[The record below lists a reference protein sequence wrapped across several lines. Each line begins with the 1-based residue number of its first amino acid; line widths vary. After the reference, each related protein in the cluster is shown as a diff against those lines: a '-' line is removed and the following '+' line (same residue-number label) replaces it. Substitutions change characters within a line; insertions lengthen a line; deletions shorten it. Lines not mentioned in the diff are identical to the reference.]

1 MAQIIKHRRGSISGI
16 KNVTTRNAEL
26 IVASGSVSDLIGPF
40 VFIGSPDINDEGVAG
55 VFKSVS
61 KIYQGTNKPTLA
73 AGTYGSTLD
82 GTPFYSTAD
91 QTLYILGNDG
101 SGGSTNMDLTGNLE
115 GRSIDKITLQS
126 INGSIQVTGSIEA
139 RGNISASA
147 NITASNLYLS
157 GDAKI
162 DGNIVLGGNIN
173 IGNQTTDLIVFGGE
187 VSSSILPEL
196 DNQFNLGAP
205 TQNWKNLHIS
215 GTAYIDTLKAGA
227 ITLNGVQ
234 IFDDLAVSG
243 SAVFGSKGNGQTFII
258 SSSLFVSGT
267 TNFNAGDVRIKDNLI
282 VTGSTSLGNDSS
294 DLIKITGSLTLS
306 GSTSFDAG
314 NVRIKDNLTVS
325 GSTFIGDDVTDLLNI
340 TASVN
345 ISGSTVQTG
354 SIFLKGSEIIENNLT
369 VSGSTYLGDNSA
381 VDVVQ
386 ISASVLVKGTAN
398 FNDGN
403 VSLTNNLIVSGGIVD
418 VSYVATDIK
427 VKDNVAGALSVK
439 EGTNPYVTIDTTD
452 GSEKIKLQTAGN
464 VEVSGITTIQN
475 STQNTTWNDGAL
487 IVSGG
492 VGIGKNLYVSGS
504 ATIAGNLTILGS
516 SSIVN
521 VAASTIQLGDNIL
534 ELNGNSLANGGL
546 YVKDPTGASTATGS
560 LIWDST
566 NDYWA
571 AGLKG
576 AEIQLANYPY
586 VSQSIAQLSASMDA
600 ATIFKPTGSVYAT
613 TNNIEITGSTIALLN
628 SPDGAVSNKYALSVS
643 QSIHAENINVG
654 VPTSNQW
661 QANLVGSYFNNF
673 TKNTDVSEIL
683 RFVAGLLSASA
694 PDASPNTKFLSSV
707 TANVVNNTTGTALTG
722 YIPQSSTNTTITYL
736 ASKGFATAG
745 STLLNG
751 TGTIYTNSAYAL
763 NYTSVAGGTTIV
775 TSSADTQLFGLG
787 QLSSGTPTNLKLSG
801 SFTHRFMD
809 NSTKTLTVLSSSQ
822 AIITQ
827 TGEGT
832 TAGVKLAKILT
843 VNPNVIPPA
852 YQDGKFANAFTQ
864 SVSVTGSAS
873 SINTTGYYHISASLT
888 IASGSSAYSTPI
900 TTSTEIFYAPL
911 TTISTNVPAQT
922 VYTGS
927 VSTLS
932 YVTAV
937 SRSLSGAPY
946 LSGST
951 YVVSSS
957 LSGAFAPLFYNGNVA
972 IHSLSGTGITQ
983 TSGVNTVATSGGTIS
998 TANAV
1003 YDSTGVTLR
1012 NTATIPFETD
1022 IIKLNGLYTFGSSNI
1037 TNIAQSAFT
1046 PTTFT
1051 VSTVGYDFNGTAD
1064 TYTNTLSYHI
1074 AGNFGQPAASGSLA
1088 YFTRTQGADASTVLA
1103 ESFVGE
1109 SYRIQLADNVLA
1121 FNGTAWTTTFGLY
1134 NLGAKDLQ
1142 VKPGYLVKPGGTYG
1156 YWLGNPDA
1164 TSDYKYYIRKFTV
1177 SPAATKTSMTLNL
1190 GQALTAWNTVNNN
1203 SVSAVVLFE
1212 SSKNT
1217 IYTPARVYDPS
1228 DLINNVINS
1237 SITANTDGTNPFGS
1251 AIALYGNT
1259 GGSLSTTTYTIPLR
1273 NGDGMILNATYDEI
1287 YVIVRYK
1294 GDPTPVTTIT
1304 TTFS

>member
-1 MAQIIKHRRGSISGI
+1 MAQIIKHRRGSISQVKDI
-16 KNVTTRNAEL
+16 SARVAEL
-26 IVASGSVSDLIGPF
+26 IVATGSVDGVMNGPF
-40 VFIGSPDINDEGVAG
+40 VFIGESDGGTYRA
-55 VFKSVS
+55 VS
-61 KIYQGTNKPTLA
+61 KVYTGTSAPTYSNISH
-73 AGTYGSTLD
+73 GTALD
-82 GTPFYSTAD
+82 GTPFYSTGD
-91 QTLYILGNDG
+91 QTLYILNNSGN
-101 SGGSTNMDLTGNLE
+101 SNIDLTGNLE
-115 GRSIDKITLQS
+115 GRSIDKITLS
-126 INGSIQVTGSIEA
+126 SVNGSIQVTGSIEA
-139 RGNISASA
+139 RGNISASGD
-147 NITASNLYLS
+147 ITASNLYLR
-157 GDAKI
+157 GDANI
-162 DGNIVLGGNIN
+162 SGNIVLGGNIN
-173 IGNQTTDLIVFGGE
+173 IGNQNTDLIVFAGE

-205 TQNWKNLHIS
+205 TQNWQNLHLS
-215 GTAYIDTLKAGA
+215 GTAYINTLKAGA

-243 SAVFGSKGNGQTFII
+243 SAVFGSKGGGQTFVV

-267 TNFNAGDVRIKDNLI
+267 TNFNAGDVRINDNLI
-282 VTGSTSLGNDSS
+282 VSGSTSLGNQTS

-325 GSTFIGDDVTDLLNI
+325 GSTFIGNDISDLLNV

-345 ISGSTVQTG
+345 ISGSTIQTG
-354 SIFLKGSEIIENNLT
+354 SIYVSGAVQLTDNLI
-369 VSGSTYLGDNSA
+369 VSGSTYLGDNSS
-381 VDVVQ
+381 VDKVQ
-386 ISASVLVKGTAN
+386 ISASLLVKGTAN
-398 FNDGN
+398 FNEGN
-403 VSLTNNLIVSGGIVD
+403 VSLTNNLIVSGGTID
-418 VSYVATDIK
+418 TSFTATDIK
-427 VKDNVAGALSVK
+427 VKDNTASALSVK
-439 EGTNPYVTIDTTD
+439 EGTNPYITIDTIN
-452 GSEKIKLQTAGN
+452 GVEKIKLETAGN
-464 VEVSGITTIQN
+464 VEVSGITTIGN
-475 STQNTTWNDGAL
+475 STQTTTWNDGAL

-504 ATIAGNLTILGS
+504 TTIAGNLTILGS

-534 ELNGNSLANGGL
+534 ELNGNSLANGGI
-546 YVKDPTGASTATGS
+546 YVKDPTGANTSTGS
-560 LIWDST
+560 IIWDST

-571 AGLKG
+571 AGIKG

-586 VSQSIAQLSASMDA
+586 VSSSIGELSSSVFADKLFKQTASV
-600 ATIFKPTGSVYAT
+600 FAT
-613 TNNIEITGSTIALLN
+613 TNNIEITGSTTGLMN
-628 SPDGAVSNKYALSVS
+628 SPDGVVSNKYALSVS

-673 TKNTDVSEIL
+673 TQNTDVSEIL

-694 PDASPNTKFLSSV
+694 PDASPNTKTLGSV
-707 TANVVNNTTGTALTG
+707 TANAVNTTTGTALTG
-722 YIPQSSTNTTITYL
+722 RIPQSTSNSTITYL
-736 ASKGFATAG
+736 QGKGFASAS
-745 STLLNG
+745 STIFSG
-751 TGTIYTNSAYAL
+751 ITPIYTDSTYAR
-763 NYTSVAGGTTIV
+763 NYTSVAAGTTIV
-775 TSSADTQLFGLG
+775 TSSADTELFGLG
-787 QLSSGTPTNLKLSG
+787 QLSSGNPTNLKLSG

-809 NSTKTLTVLSSSQ
+809 NSTKTLTAVSSSQ

-827 TGEGT
+827 TGAGT

-864 SVSVTGSAS
+864 SLYVTGSTATPNVS
-873 SINTTGYYHISASLT
+873 GYYHISASLS
-888 IASGSSAYSTPI
+888 IASGSSPYSAPI

-911 TTISTNVPAQT
+911 SQIATNVPAQT
-922 VYTGS
+922 TFTAS

-957 LSGAFAPLFYNGNVA
+957 ISSAFAPLFLNGTNA
-972 IHSLSGTGITQ
+972 QHTLSGTGMTS
-983 TSGVNTVATSGGTIS
+983 TSGVTSVATSNGTIS

-1003 YDSTGVTLR
+1003 YDST
-1012 NTATIPFETD
+1012 NTTVRATGTIPFETD
-1022 IIKLNGLYTFGSSNI
+1022 LIRLNGLYTFGSANI
-1037 TNIAQSAFT
+1037 TNIAQTSFT

-1051 VSTVGYDFNGTAD
+1051 VSAVGYDYAGAAD
-1064 TYTNTLSYHI
+1064 TYTNTLSYHV
-1074 AGNFGQPAASGSLA
+1074 AGGFGQPAASGSLA

-1177 SPAATKTSMTLNL
+1177 SPAATKTSMTLNV
-1190 GQALTAWNTVNNN
+1190 GQTLTAWNTANNN

-1237 SITANTDGTNPFGS
+1237 SISANTDGTNPFGT

-1259 GGSLSTTTYTIPLR
+1259 GGSLATTTYTIPLR
-1273 NGDGMILNATYDEI
+1273 NGDGMILNATYDEV

-1294 GDPTPVTTIT
+1294 GDPTPVSAIT

>member
-115 GRSIDKITLQS
+115 GRSIDKITLSS

-139 RGNISASA
+139 RGNISASGD
-147 NITASNLYLS
+147 ITASNLYLR
-157 GDAKI
+157 GDANI
-162 DGNIVLGGNIN
+162 SGNIVLGGNIN

-215 GTAYIDTLKAGA
+215 GTAYINTLKAGA

-243 SAVFGSKGNGQTFII
+243 SAVFGSKGGGQNFII

-314 NVRIKDNLTVS
+314 DVRIKDNLTVS
-325 GSTFIGDDVTDLLNI
+325 GSTFLGNNVTDLVNI
-340 TASVN
+340 T
-345 ISGSTVQTG
+345 GS
-354 SIFLKGSEIIENNLT
+354 FN
-369 VSGSTYLGDNSA
+369 VSGSQTITGSFKLRDASSNFSIVGNGFGQTSLISPDGAIVMTPGLYG
-381 VDVVQ
+381 VQ
-386 ISASVLVKGTAN
+386 INGANPDLSVNGDVT
-398 FNDGN
+398 
-403 VSLTNNLIVSGGIVD
+403 ISGGTID
-418 VSYVATDIK
+418 VTNVATDISI
-427 VKDNVAGALSVK
+427 KDNTAGALSIK

-504 ATIAGNLTILGS
+504 TTIAGNLTILGS

-546 YVKDPTGASTATGS
+546 YVKDPTGASLSTGS

-613 TNNIEITGSTIALLN
+613 TNNIEITGSTTGLMN

-673 TKNTDVSEIL
+673 TQNTDVSEIL

-745 STLLNG
+745 STLLSG

-827 TGEGT
+827 TGAGT
-832 TAGVKLAKILT
+832 TAGVTLAKILT

-864 SVSVTGSAS
+864 SVSVTGSATN
-873 SINTTGYYHISASLT
+873 INTTGYYHISASLT

-922 VYTGS
+922 VRTGS

-957 LSGAFAPLFYNGNVA
+957 ISGAFAPLFYNGNVA
-972 IHSLSGTGITQ
+972 IHSLSGTGMTQ
-983 TSGVNTVATSGGTIS
+983 TSGVNTVTMGSGLIS

-1003 YDSTGVTLR
+1003 YDSTNTTLR
-1012 NTATIPFETD
+1012 ATGTIPFETD
-1022 IIKLNGLYTFGSSNI
+1022 LIRLSGLYTFASSNI
-1037 TNIAQSAFT
+1037 TNIAQSSFT

-1051 VSTVGYDFNGTAD
+1051 VNTVGYDFNGAAD
-1064 TYTNTLSYHI
+1064 TYTNTLSYHV
-1074 AGNFGQPAASGSLA
+1074 AGTFGQPAASGSLA

-1190 GQALTAWNTVNNN
+1190 GQTLTAWNTANNN

-1217 IYTPARVYDPS
+1217 LYTPARVYDPS

-1237 SITANTDGTNPFGS
+1237 SISANTDGTNPFGS

-1259 GGSLSTTTYTIPLR
+1259 GGSLATTTYTIPLR
-1273 NGDGMILNATYDEI
+1273 NGDGMTLNATYDEV

-1294 GDPTPVTTIT
+1294 GDPTPVSSIT

>member
-115 GRSIDKITLQS
+115 GRSIDKITLSS

-139 RGNISASA
+139 RGNISASGD
-147 NITASNLYLS
+147 ITASNLYLR
-157 GDAKI
+157 GDANI
-162 DGNIVLGGNIN
+162 SGNIVLGGNIN

-215 GTAYIDTLKAGA
+215 GTAYINTLKAGA

-243 SAVFGSKGNGQTFII
+243 SAVFGSKGGGQNFII

-282 VTGSTSLGNDSS
+282 VTGSTFLGNDSS

-314 NVRIKDNLTVS
+314 DVRIKDNLTVS
-325 GSTFIGDDVTDLLNI
+325 GSTFLGNNVTDLVNI
-340 TASVN
+340 T
-345 ISGSTVQTG
+345 GS
-354 SIFLKGSEIIENNLT
+354 FN
-369 VSGSTYLGDNSA
+369 VSGSQTITGSLKLRDASSNFSIVGNGFGQTSLISPDGAIVMTPGLYG
-381 VDVVQ
+381 VQ
-386 ISASVLVKGTAN
+386 INGANPDLSVNGDVT
-398 FNDGN
+398 
-403 VSLTNNLIVSGGIVD
+403 ISGGTID
-418 VSYVATDIK
+418 VTNAATDISI
-427 VKDNVAGALSVK
+427 KDNTAGALSIK

-504 ATIAGNLTILGS
+504 TTIAGNLTILGS

-546 YVKDPTGASTATGS
+546 YVKDPTGASLSTGS

-613 TNNIEITGSTIALLN
+613 TNNIEITGSTTGLMN

-673 TKNTDVSEIL
+673 TQNTDVSEIL

-745 STLLNG
+745 STLLSG

-827 TGEGT
+827 TGAGT
-832 TAGVKLAKILT
+832 TAGVTLAKILT

-864 SVSVTGSAS
+864 SVSVTGSATN
-873 SINTTGYYHISASLT
+873 INTTGYYHISASLT

-922 VYTGS
+922 VRTGS

-957 LSGAFAPLFYNGNVA
+957 ISGAFAPLFYNGNVA
-972 IHSLSGTGITQ
+972 IHSLSGTGMTQ
-983 TSGVNTVATSGGTIS
+983 TSGVNTVTMGSGLIS

-1003 YDSTGVTLR
+1003 YDSTNTTLR
-1012 NTATIPFETD
+1012 ATGTIPFETD
-1022 IIKLNGLYTFGSSNI
+1022 LIRLSGLYTFASSNI
-1037 TNIAQSAFT
+1037 TNIAQSSFT

-1051 VSTVGYDFNGTAD
+1051 VNTVGYDFNGAAD
-1064 TYTNTLSYHI
+1064 TYTNTLSYHV
-1074 AGNFGQPAASGSLA
+1074 AGTFGQPAASGSLA

-1190 GQALTAWNTVNNN
+1190 GQTLTAWNTANNN

-1217 IYTPARVYDPS
+1217 LYTPARVYDPS

-1237 SITANTDGTNPFGS
+1237 SISANTDGTNPFGS

-1259 GGSLSTTTYTIPLR
+1259 GGSLATTTYTIPLR
-1273 NGDGMILNATYDEI
+1273 NGDGMTLNATYDEV

-1294 GDPTPVTTIT
+1294 GDPTPVSSIT

>member
-115 GRSIDKITLQS
+115 GRSIDKITLSS

-139 RGNISASA
+139 RGNISASGD
-147 NITASNLYLS
+147 ITASNLYLR
-157 GDAKI
+157 GDANI
-162 DGNIVLGGNIN
+162 SGNIVLGGNIN

-215 GTAYIDTLKAGA
+215 GTAYINTLKAGA

-243 SAVFGSKGNGQTFII
+243 SAVFGSKGGGQNFII

-314 NVRIKDNLTVS
+314 DVRIKDNLTVS
-325 GSTFIGDDVTDLLNI
+325 GSTFLGNNVTDLVNI
-340 TASVN
+340 T
-345 ISGSTVQTG
+345 GS
-354 SIFLKGSEIIENNLT
+354 FN
-369 VSGSTYLGDNSA
+369 VSGSQTITGSFKLRDASSNFSIVGNGFGQTSLISPDGAIVMTPGLYG
-381 VDVVQ
+381 VQ
-386 ISASVLVKGTAN
+386 INGANPDLSVNGDVT
-398 FNDGN
+398 
-403 VSLTNNLIVSGGIVD
+403 ISGGTID
-418 VSYVATDIK
+418 VTNAATDISI
-427 VKDNVAGALSVK
+427 KDNTAGALSIK

-504 ATIAGNLTILGS
+504 TTIAGNLTILGS

-546 YVKDPTGASTATGS
+546 YVKDPTGASLSTGS

-613 TNNIEITGSTIALLN
+613 TNNIEITGSTTGLMN

-673 TKNTDVSEIL
+673 TQNTDVSEIL

-745 STLLNG
+745 STLLSG

-827 TGEGT
+827 TGAGT
-832 TAGVKLAKILT
+832 TAGVTLAKILT

-864 SVSVTGSAS
+864 SVSVTGSATN
-873 SINTTGYYHISASLT
+873 INTTGYYHISASLT

-922 VYTGS
+922 VRTGS

-957 LSGAFAPLFYNGNVA
+957 ISGAFAPLFYNGNVA
-972 IHSLSGTGITQ
+972 IHSLSGTGMTQ
-983 TSGVNTVATSGGTIS
+983 TSGVNTVTMGSGLIS

-1003 YDSTGVTLR
+1003 YDSTNTTLR
-1012 NTATIPFETD
+1012 ATGTIPFETD
-1022 IIKLNGLYTFGSSNI
+1022 LIRLSGLYTFASSNI
-1037 TNIAQSAFT
+1037 TNIAQSSFT

-1051 VSTVGYDFNGTAD
+1051 VNTVGYDFNGAAD
-1064 TYTNTLSYHI
+1064 TYTNTLSYHV
-1074 AGNFGQPAASGSLA
+1074 AGTFGQPAASGSLA

-1190 GQALTAWNTVNNN
+1190 GQTLTAWNTANNN

-1217 IYTPARVYDPS
+1217 LYTPARVYDPS

-1237 SITANTDGTNPFGS
+1237 SISANTDGTNPFGS

-1259 GGSLSTTTYTIPLR
+1259 GGSLATTTYTIPLR
-1273 NGDGMILNATYDEI
+1273 NGDGMTLNATYDEV

-1294 GDPTPVTTIT
+1294 GDPTPVSSIT

>member
-1 MAQIIKHRRGSISGI
+1 MAQIIKHRRGSIGNV

-26 IVASGSVSDLIGPF
+26 IVASGSISDLAGPF
-40 VFIGSPDINDEGVAG
+40 VFIGSPTDSDEGVAG
-55 VFKSVS
+55 AFKSVS
-61 KIYQGTNKPTLA
+61 KIYQGTNKPTIA
-73 AGTYGSTLD
+73 AGTYGSTID

-139 RGNISASA
+139 RGSISASGD
-147 NITASNLYLS
+147 ITASNLSLS
-157 GDAKI
+157 GNANI
-162 DGNIVLGGNIN
+162 SGNIFLGGNIN

-243 SAVFGSKGNGQTFII
+243 SAVFGSKGGGQNFII

-325 GSTFIGDDVTDLLNI
+325 GSTFIGNDVTDLLNV

-369 VSGSTYLGDNSA
+369 VSGSTYLGDNSS

-386 ISASVLVKGTAN
+386 ISASVLVNGTAN
-398 FNDGN
+398 FNNGN
-403 VSLTNNLIVSGGIVD
+403 VSLTNNLIVSGGTVD
-418 VSYVATDIK
+418 ASYVATDIK
-427 VKDNVAGALSVK
+427 VKDDVAGALSVK
-439 EGTNPYVTIDTTD
+439 EGTNPYVTIDTTN

-534 ELNGNSLANGGL
+534 ELNGNSLANGGI
-546 YVKDPTGASTATGS
+546 YVKDPTGANTSTGS
-560 LIWDST
+560 IIWDST

-571 AGLKG
+571 AGVKG

-586 VSQSIAQLSASMDA
+586 VSSSLGDLSGSLFADKLFKQTASV
-600 ATIFKPTGSVYAT
+600 FAT
-613 TNNIEITGSTIALLN
+613 TNNIEITGSTTGLMN

-643 QSIHAENINVG
+643 QSIHAQNINVG

-661 QANLVGSYFNNF
+661 QSNLVGSYFNNF
-673 TKNTDVSEIL
+673 TTNTDVSEIL

-694 PDASPNTKFLSSV
+694 PDASPNTKTLSSV
-707 TANVVNNTTGTALTG
+707 TANTTGTSTGIALTG
-722 YIPQSSTNTTITYL
+722 RIPQSTSNTTVTYL
-736 ASKGFATAG
+736 QGKGFATAG
-745 STLLNG
+745 STIFSG
-751 TGTIYTNSAYAL
+751 ISPIYTDSTYAK

-775 TSSADTQLFGLG
+775 TSSADTELFGLG

-809 NSTKTLTVLSSSQ
+809 NSTKVLTLASSSQ

-864 SVSVTGSAS
+864 SVYVTGSTS
-873 SINTTGYYHISASLT
+873 TPNVTGYYHISASLS
-888 IASGSSAYSTPI
+888 IASGSSPYSAPI

-911 TTISTNVPAQT
+911 STISTNIPVQT
-922 VYTGS
+922 SATGS
-927 VSTLS
+927 TTLS
-932 YVTAV
+932 YLTAV

-951 YVVSSS
+951 YSISSS
-957 LSGAFAPLFYNGNVA
+957 ITNLFNPLFYAGTIA
-972 IHSLSGTGITQ
+972 SIGLSGTGMTNP
-983 TSGVNTVATSGGTIS
+983 SGVSSVNTSGGTIG
-998 TANAV
+998 TAN
-1003 YDSTGVTLR
+1003 GVFDTT
-1012 NTATIPFETD
+1012 NTTVRATSTIPFETD
-1022 IIKLNGLYTFGSSNI
+1022 VVRLNGLYTFGSANI
-1037 TNIAQSAFT
+1037 TNIGQTSFT
-1046 PTTFT
+1046 PTTWT
-1051 VSTVGYDFNGTAD
+1051 ATMNGQNYNNGTAVSKV
-1064 TYTNTLSYHI
+1064 NTFDYHT
-1074 AGNFGQPAASGSLA
+1074 AGAFGQPVSSGSLA
-1088 YFTRTQGADASTVLA
+1088 YFTRTQGSDTSTTLI
-1103 ESFVGE
+1103 ESFTGE
-1109 SYRIQLADNVLA
+1109 SYRIALADNVLA

-1134 NLGAKDLQ
+1134 NLGTKDLQ

-1156 YWLGNPDA
+1156 YWLGNPSA
-1164 TSDYKYYIRKFTV
+1164 TSDYKYYIRKFTT
-1177 SPAATKTSMTLNL
+1177 SGTKTSMTLNL
-1190 GQALTAWNTVNNN
+1190 GKTLVNWGATTDN
-1203 SVSAVVLFE
+1203 SVAVGILFE

-1217 IYTPARVYDPS
+1217 IYTPARIYDPS
-1228 DLINNVINS
+1228 NLNDNFTATK
-1237 SITANTDGTNPFGS
+1237 TANTDGQNPFG
-1251 AIALYGNT
+1251 ANFDLYGNT
-1259 GGSLSTTTYTIPLR
+1259 GGSLSSFTYTLPLR
-1273 NGDGMILNATYDEI
+1273 NGDGMTLNATYTNI

-1294 GDPTPVTTIT
+1294 GDPSPVTSIT

>member
-115 GRSIDKITLQS
+115 GRSIDKITLSS

-139 RGNISASA
+139 RGNISASGD
-147 NITASNLYLS
+147 ITASNLYLR
-157 GDAKI
+157 GDANI
-162 DGNIVLGGNIN
+162 SGNIVLGGNIN

-215 GTAYIDTLKAGA
+215 GTAYINTLKAGA

-243 SAVFGSKGNGQTFII
+243 SAVFGSKGGGQNFII

-314 NVRIKDNLTVS
+314 DVRIKDNLTVS
-325 GSTFIGDDVTDLLNI
+325 GSTFLGNNVTDLVNI
-340 TASVN
+340 T
-345 ISGSTVQTG
+345 GS
-354 SIFLKGSEIIENNLT
+354 FN
-369 VSGSTYLGDNSA
+369 VSGSQTITGSLKLRDASSNFSIVGNGFGQTSLISPDGAIVMTPGLYG
-381 VDVVQ
+381 VQ
-386 ISASVLVKGTAN
+386 INGANPDLSVNGDVT
-398 FNDGN
+398 
-403 VSLTNNLIVSGGIVD
+403 ISGGTID
-418 VSYVATDIK
+418 VTNAATDISI
-427 VKDNVAGALSVK
+427 KDNTAGALSIK

-504 ATIAGNLTILGS
+504 TTIAGNLTILGS

-546 YVKDPTGASTATGS
+546 YVKDPTGASLSTGS

-613 TNNIEITGSTIALLN
+613 TNNIEITGSTTGLMN

-673 TKNTDVSEIL
+673 TQNTDVSEIL

-745 STLLNG
+745 STLLSG

-827 TGEGT
+827 TGAGT
-832 TAGVKLAKILT
+832 TAGVTLAKILT

-864 SVSVTGSAS
+864 SVSVTGSATN
-873 SINTTGYYHISASLT
+873 INTTGYYHISASLT

-922 VYTGS
+922 VRTGS

-957 LSGAFAPLFYNGNVA
+957 ISGAFAPLFYNGNVA
-972 IHSLSGTGITQ
+972 IHSLSGTGMTQ
-983 TSGVNTVATSGGTIS
+983 TSGVNTVTMGSGLIS

-1003 YDSTGVTLR
+1003 YDSTNTTLR
-1012 NTATIPFETD
+1012 ATGTIPFETD
-1022 IIKLNGLYTFGSSNI
+1022 LIRLSGLYTFASSNI
-1037 TNIAQSAFT
+1037 TNIAQSSFT

-1051 VSTVGYDFNGTAD
+1051 VNTVGYDFNGAAD
-1064 TYTNTLSYHI
+1064 TYTNTLSYHV
-1074 AGNFGQPAASGSLA
+1074 AGTFGQPAASGSLA

-1190 GQALTAWNTVNNN
+1190 GQTLTAWNTANNN

-1217 IYTPARVYDPS
+1217 LYTPARVYDPS

-1237 SITANTDGTNPFGS
+1237 SISANTDGTNPFGS

-1259 GGSLSTTTYTIPLR
+1259 GGSLATTTYTIPLR
-1273 NGDGMILNATYDEI
+1273 NGDGMTLNATYDEV

-1294 GDPTPVTTIT
+1294 GDPTPVSSIT

>member
-115 GRSIDKITLQS
+115 GRSIDKITLSS

-139 RGNISASA
+139 RGNISASGD
-147 NITASNLYLS
+147 ITASNLYLR
-157 GDAKI
+157 GDANI
-162 DGNIVLGGNIN
+162 SGNIVLGGNIN

-215 GTAYIDTLKAGA
+215 GTAYINTLKAGA

-243 SAVFGSKGNGQTFII
+243 SAVFGSKGGGQNFII

-314 NVRIKDNLTVS
+314 DVRIKDNLTVS
-325 GSTFIGDDVTDLLNI
+325 GSTFLGNNVTDLVNI
-340 TASVN
+340 T
-345 ISGSTVQTG
+345 GS
-354 SIFLKGSEIIENNLT
+354 FN
-369 VSGSTYLGDNSA
+369 VSGSQTITGSFKLRDASSNFSIVGNGFGQTSLISPDGAIVMTPGLYG
-381 VDVVQ
+381 VQ
-386 ISASVLVKGTAN
+386 INGANPDLSVNGDVT
-398 FNDGN
+398 
-403 VSLTNNLIVSGGIVD
+403 ISGGTID
-418 VSYVATDIK
+418 VTNAATDISI
-427 VKDNVAGALSVK
+427 KDNTAGALSIK

-504 ATIAGNLTILGS
+504 TTIAGNLTILGS

-546 YVKDPTGASTATGS
+546 YVKDPTGASLSTGS

-613 TNNIEITGSTIALLN
+613 TNNIEITGSTTGLMN

-673 TKNTDVSEIL
+673 TQNTDVSEIL

-745 STLLNG
+745 STLLSG

-827 TGEGT
+827 TGAGT
-832 TAGVKLAKILT
+832 TAGVTLAKILT

-864 SVSVTGSAS
+864 SVSVTGSATN
-873 SINTTGYYHISASLT
+873 INTTGYYHISASLT

-922 VYTGS
+922 VRTGS

-957 LSGAFAPLFYNGNVA
+957 ISGAFAPLFYNGNVA
-972 IHSLSGTGITQ
+972 IHSLSGTGMTQ

-1003 YDSTGVTLR
+1003 YDSTNTTLR
-1012 NTATIPFETD
+1012 ATGTIPFETD
-1022 IIKLNGLYTFGSSNI
+1022 LIRLSGLYTFASSNI
-1037 TNIAQSAFT
+1037 TNIAQSSFT

-1051 VSTVGYDFNGTAD
+1051 VNTVGYDFNGAAD
-1064 TYTNTLSYHI
+1064 TYTNTLSYHV
-1074 AGNFGQPAASGSLA
+1074 AGTFGQPAASGSLA

-1190 GQALTAWNTVNNN
+1190 GQTLTAWNTANNN

-1217 IYTPARVYDPS
+1217 LYTPARVYDPS

-1237 SITANTDGTNPFGS
+1237 SISANTDGTNPFGS

-1259 GGSLSTTTYTIPLR
+1259 GGSLATTTYTIPLR
-1273 NGDGMILNATYDEI
+1273 NGDGMTLNATYDEV

-1294 GDPTPVTTIT
+1294 GDPTPVSSIT

>member
-1 MAQIIKHRRGSISGI
+1 MAQIIKHRRGSIGNV

-26 IVASGSVSDLIGPF
+26 IVASGSISDLSGPF
-40 VFIGSPDINDEGVAG
+40 VFIGSPTDSDEGVAG
-55 VFKSVS
+55 VYKAVS
-61 KIYQGTNKPTLA
+61 KIYQGTNKPTIP
-73 AGTYGSTLD
+73 AGTYGSTID
-82 GTPFYSTAD
+82 GTPFYSTND

-101 SGGSTNMDLTGNLE
+101 NGGSTNMDLTGNLE

-139 RGNISASA
+139 RGSISASGD
-147 NITASNLYLS
+147 ITASNLSLS
-157 GDAKI
+157 GNANI
-162 DGNIVLGGNIN
+162 SGNIFLGGNIN

-243 SAVFGSKGNGQTFII
+243 SAVFGSKGGGQNFIV

-325 GSTFIGDDVTDLLNI
+325 GSTFIGNDVTDLLNV

-354 SIFLKGSEIIENNLT
+354 SIYVSGAVQLTNNLT
-369 VSGSTYLGDNSA
+369 VSGSTYLGDNSS

-386 ISASVLVKGTAN
+386 ISASVLVNGTAN
-398 FNDGN
+398 FNNGN
-403 VSLTNNLIVSGGIVD
+403 VSLTNNLIVSGGTVD
-418 VSYVATDIK
+418 ASYVATDIK
-427 VKDNVAGALSVK
+427 VKDDVAGALSIK
-439 EGTNPYVTIDTTD
+439 EGTNPYITIDTIN
-452 GSEKIKLQTAGN
+452 GVEKIKLQTAGN

-534 ELNGNSLANGGL
+534 ELNGNGLANGGI
-546 YVKDPTGASTATGS
+546 YVKDPTGASTSTGS

-586 VSQSIAQLSASMDA
+586 VSSSLGDLSGSLFADKLFKQTASV
-600 ATIFKPTGSVYAT
+600 FAT
-613 TNNIEITGSTIALLN
+613 TNNIEITGSTTGLMN

-643 QSIHAENINVG
+643 QSIHAQNINVG

-661 QANLVGSYFNNF
+661 QSNLVGSYFNNF
-673 TKNTDVSEIL
+673 TTNTDVSEIL

-694 PDASPNTKFLSSV
+694 PDASPNTKTLSSV
-707 TANVVNNTTGTALTG
+707 TANTVNTTTSTALTG
-722 YIPQSSTNTTITYL
+722 RIPQSTSNTTVTYL
-736 ASKGFATAG
+736 QGKGFATAG
-745 STLLNG
+745 STIFSG
-751 TGTIYTNSAYAL
+751 IGTIYTDSTYAL

-809 NSTKTLTVLSSSQ
+809 NSTKVLTLASSSQ

-827 TGEGT
+827 TGAGT
-832 TAGVKLAKILT
+832 TAGVTLAKILT

-864 SVSVTGSAS
+864 SVYVTGSTS
-873 SINTTGYYHISASLT
+873 TPNVSGYYHISASLS
-888 IASGSSAYSTPI
+888 IASGSSPYSAPI

-911 TTISTNVPAQT
+911 TTISTAVPVQT
-922 VYTGS
+922 SATGS
-927 VSTLS
+927 TTLTYVS
-932 YVTAV
+932 AV

-951 YVVSSS
+951 YSISSS
-957 LSGAFAPLFYNGNVA
+957 ITNLFNPLFYAGTIA
-972 IHSLSGTGITQ
+972 SIGLSGTGMTT
-983 TSGVNTVATSGGTIS
+983 TSGVSSVTTSGGTIG

-1003 YDSTGVTLR
+1003 FDTT
-1012 NTATIPFETD
+1012 NTTVRATSTIPFETD
-1022 IIKLNGLYTFGSSNI
+1022 VVRLNGLYTFGSANI
-1037 TNIAQSAFT
+1037 TNIGQTSFT
-1046 PTTFT
+1046 PTTWT
-1051 VSTVGYDFNGTAD
+1051 ATMNGQNYNNGTAVSKV
-1064 TYTNTLSYHI
+1064 NTFNYHN
-1074 AGNFGQPAASGSLA
+1074 AGDFGQPASSGSLA
-1088 YFTRTQGADASTVLA
+1088 YFTRTQGADASTALV
-1103 ESFVGE
+1103 ESFLGE

-1121 FNGTAWTTTFGLY
+1121 FNGTATTTTFGLY
-1134 NLGAKDLQ
+1134 TLGANSLQ

-1156 YWLGNPDA
+1156 YWLGNPSA
-1164 TSDYKYYIRKFTV
+1164 TSDYKYYIRKFTT
-1177 SPAATKTSMTLNL
+1177 SGTKTSMTLNMGKTL
-1190 GQALTAWNTVNNN
+1190 VNWGTTTND
-1203 SVSAVVLFE
+1203 SVAAAILFE
-1212 SSKNT
+1212 SSGTNV
-1217 IYTPARVYDPS
+1217 YGAGNARIYDPS
-1228 DLINNVINS
+1228 DLLTNFVAS
-1237 SITANTDGTNPFGS
+1237 KTANSDGQNPFGS
-1251 AIALYGNT
+1251 AFQLYGNT
-1259 GGSLSTTTYTIPLR
+1259 GGSLSSTTYTIPLR
-1273 NGDGMILNATYDEI
+1273 NGDGMTLNATYTNI

-1294 GDPTPVTTIT
+1294 GDPLPVTSIT

>member
-115 GRSIDKITLQS
+115 GRSIDKITLSS

-139 RGNISASA
+139 RGNISASGD
-147 NITASNLYLS
+147 ITASNLYLR
-157 GDAKI
+157 GDANI
-162 DGNIVLGGNIN
+162 SGNIVLGGNIN

-215 GTAYIDTLKAGA
+215 GTAYINTLKAGA

-243 SAVFGSKGNGQTFII
+243 SAVFGSKGGGQNFII

-282 VTGSTSLGNDSS
+282 VTGSTFLGNDSS

-314 NVRIKDNLTVS
+314 DVRIKDNLTVS
-325 GSTFIGDDVTDLLNI
+325 GSTFLGNNVTDLVNI
-340 TASVN
+340 T
-345 ISGSTVQTG
+345 GS
-354 SIFLKGSEIIENNLT
+354 FN
-369 VSGSTYLGDNSA
+369 VSGSQTITGSLKLRDASSNFSIVGNGFGQTSLISPDGAIVMTPGLYG
-381 VDVVQ
+381 VQ
-386 ISASVLVKGTAN
+386 INGANPDLSVNGDVT
-398 FNDGN
+398 
-403 VSLTNNLIVSGGIVD
+403 ISGGTID
-418 VSYVATDIK
+418 VTNAATDISI
-427 VKDNVAGALSVK
+427 KDNTAGALSIK
-439 EGTNPYVTIDTTD
+439 EGTNPYVTIDTTN

-504 ATIAGNLTILGS
+504 TTIAGNLTILGS

-546 YVKDPTGASTATGS
+546 YVKDPTGASLSTGS

-613 TNNIEITGSTIALLN
+613 TNNIEITGSTTGLMN

-673 TKNTDVSEIL
+673 TQNTDVSEIL

-745 STLLNG
+745 STLLSG

-827 TGEGT
+827 TGAGT
-832 TAGVKLAKILT
+832 TAGVTLAKILT

-864 SVSVTGSAS
+864 SVSVTGSATN
-873 SINTTGYYHISASLT
+873 INTTGYYHISASLT

-922 VYTGS
+922 VRTGS

-957 LSGAFAPLFYNGNVA
+957 ISGAFAPLFYNGNVA
-972 IHSLSGTGITQ
+972 IHSLSGTGMTQ
-983 TSGVNTVATSGGTIS
+983 TSGVNTVTMGSGLIS

-1003 YDSTGVTLR
+1003 YDSTNTTLR
-1012 NTATIPFETD
+1012 ATGTIPFETD
-1022 IIKLNGLYTFGSSNI
+1022 LIRLSGLYTFASSNI
-1037 TNIAQSAFT
+1037 TNIAQSSFT

-1051 VSTVGYDFNGTAD
+1051 VNTVGYDFNGAAD
-1064 TYTNTLSYHI
+1064 TYTNTLSYHV
-1074 AGNFGQPAASGSLA
+1074 AGTFGQPAASGSLA

-1190 GQALTAWNTVNNN
+1190 GQTLTAWNTANNN

-1217 IYTPARVYDPS
+1217 LYTPARVYDPS

-1237 SITANTDGTNPFGS
+1237 SISANTDGTNPFGS

-1259 GGSLSTTTYTIPLR
+1259 GGSLATTTYTIPLR
-1273 NGDGMILNATYDEI
+1273 NGDGMTLNATYDEV

-1294 GDPTPVTTIT
+1294 GDPTPVSSIT